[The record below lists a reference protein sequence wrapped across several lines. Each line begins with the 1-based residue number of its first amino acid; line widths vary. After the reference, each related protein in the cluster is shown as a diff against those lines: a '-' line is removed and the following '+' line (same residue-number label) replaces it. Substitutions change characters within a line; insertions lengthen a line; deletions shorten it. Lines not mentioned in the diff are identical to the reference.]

1 MSSRLGA
8 QVLALKPIQGHSQKC
23 VTDKQTDR
31 HTDRQTDRH
40 THRTMYRVPPEL
52 KINKSKYDVGMI
64 KIKHV

>member
-31 HTDRQTDRH
+31 QTDKQTHRQTDRQPDRGA
-40 THRTMYRVPPEL
+40 TSTNNIDR
-52 KINKSKYDVGMI
+52 
-64 KIKHV
+64 